1 MHTSYFEDDF
11 GNVSSKEVSWPK
23 LPHLLYDYLPLID
36 EHNKQRQRFWVG
48 AQVANKELLVCQQLV
63 KRNVRQNKQL
73 ASLAGTDLGNT
84 CTLERIMTRMEMSG
98 SR

>member
-1 MHTSYFEDDF
+1 MDMHRIY
-11 GNVSSKEVSWPK
+11 
-23 LPHLLYDYLPLID
+23 
-36 EHNKQRQRFWVG
+36 HNKKRGYYSDIDILEFSDY
-48 AQVANKELLVCQQLV
+48 VCQQLV

-84 CTLERIMTRMEMSG
+84 CTLERITTRMEMSG